1 MRPASILFC
10 LFLSIVILA
19 GQAVSDDDVQADYY
33 YSRGE
38 AYDIDRNYPEA
49 FKWYMKAAELGHAGG
64 QYSVSVLYRR
74 GLGVTQDTDE
84 GFRWLRLSVDQ
95 GFATAQ
101 VNLSYAYYT
110 GNGVAQDLSKAKELL
125 HMAANQRAHAAMIGL
140 ATVYDEQS
148 NYVKGIAWAWV
159 AWTLASNHDE
169 EQFALDLRTSIA
181 RRDGVTQEI
190 IDQAEALANSILKT
204 LP

>member
-19 GQAVSDDDVQADYY
+19 GQAFSNDGLNADYY
-33 YSRGE
+33 FSRGE
-38 AYDIDRNYPEA
+38 AYNRGQNYPEA
-49 FKWYMKAAELGHAGG
+49 FKWYKKAAELGHAGA
-64 QYSVSVLYRR
+64 QNMVSVLYDK
-74 GLGVTQDTDE
+74 GVGVSQDTDE
-84 GFRWLRLSVDQ
+84 SLRWLRLSVDQ
-95 GFATAQ
+95 GFAMAQ

-110 GNGVAQDLSKAKELL
+110 GKGVAKDLSRAKELL
-125 HMAANQRAHAAMIGL
+125 HMAAKQRNHAAMIGL

-159 AWTLASNHDE
+159 AWTLASNYDE

-190 IDQAEALANSILKT
+190 IDQAEALTNSILQT